1 MNRKF
6 THKVIAITIKL
17 VTYGLSAVAAYGIL
31 GGLYFAVTRGIND
44 FGVYL

>member
-17 VTYGLSAVAAYGIL
+17 AMYGLSGIAAYGIL
-31 GGLYFAVTRGIND
+31 GGIYFALTRGIND